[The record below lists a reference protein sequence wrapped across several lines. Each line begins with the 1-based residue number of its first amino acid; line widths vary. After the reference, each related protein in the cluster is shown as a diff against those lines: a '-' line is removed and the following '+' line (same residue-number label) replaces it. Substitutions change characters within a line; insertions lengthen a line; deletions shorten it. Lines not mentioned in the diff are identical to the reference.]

1 MMLARLR
8 DRTASALVAVA
19 ALGAFLGTTVLAGP
33 GKAETIRMIAIDG
46 YPARAM
52 WVKEFSE
59 FFIPEVNRRL
69 AETGNYE
76 IEWQEAYGGSIV
88 KPKGVL
94 EGIKLGLG
102 DIGIVT
108 TVFHNSKLPSQAIA
122 FVTPFISTDARIVA
136 KAVDEIAKE
145 FPQMAAELDE
155 QNQVYLATG
164 VVLDSYQV
172 FSREPITSLGDI
184 DGKKLAGAGFNLRY
198 LEGLGAAG
206 VRGGLTDFY
215 NMLQTGVVDQAM
227 LWPEAA
233 MTFKINEVASY
244 MLQADLGAVNSKT
257 VTVNKDVWESLPEE
271 VQTVLQEVAVAYRDH
286 VAEVAM
292 QRAADSLEKFKAAG
306 GEVTL
311 LSPEERE
318 AWANS
323 MPNIAVEWAK
333 SLDETG
339 APGSDMLLAYI
350 EKLKAAEQEPARD
363 WSAELSN

>member
-1 MMLARLR
+1 M
-8 DRTASALVAVA
+8 SALFRCWISRAFITVA
-19 ALGAFLGTTVLAGP
+19 ALGALA
-33 GKAETIRMIAIDG
+33 AQASADTIKLIAIDG

-59 FFIPEVNRRL
+59 FFIPEVNKRL
-69 AETGNYE
+69 EETGNHQ
-76 IEWQEAYGGSIV
+76 IEWQEAYGGTIV

-145 FPQMAAELDE
+145 FPQMAAELE
-155 QNQVYLATG
+155 AQNQVYLATG
-164 VVLDSYQV
+164 VVLDTYQV
-172 FSREPITSLGDI
+172 FSREPIASLGDI
-184 DGKKLAGAGFNLRY
+184 EGKKLAGAGFNLRY

-233 MTFKINEVASY
+233 MTFKIHEVAPY
-244 MLQADLGAVNSKT
+244 MLKANLGAVNSKT
-257 VTVNKDVWESLPEE
+257 VTVNKDVWAGLPEE
-271 VQTVLQEVAVAYRDH
+271 VQTVLQDVAIAYRDH

-292 QRAADSLEKFKAAG
+292 TRAEASLEKFKAAG
-306 GEVTL
+306 GEVVE
-311 LSPEERE
+311 LSAEQRT
-318 AWANS
+318 AWAQS

-333 SLDETG
+333 SLDEQG

-350 EKLKAAEQEPARD
+350 DKLKAAGETPARD
-363 WSAELSN
+363 WAGELAN